1 MFCLSLKMVR
11 QLIKLTS
18 SNRAKKDDSCE
29 SFFLYIIFTD
39 VNHDQADYGG
49 SHKQSKLQ
57 HR

>member
-1 MFCLSLKMVR
+1 MEDHLP
-11 QLIKLTS
+11 QEA
-18 SNRAKKDDSCE
+18 NRPAQEKRLEHIEKDIVPRRL
-29 SFFLYIIFTD
+29 FLYIIFTD

>member
-18 SNRAKKDDSCE
+18 SNRAKKTIHANRL
-29 SFFLYIIFTD
+29 FLYIIFTD

>member
-1 MFCLSLKMVR
+1 MFCLSLKIVR

-29 SFFLYIIFTD
+29 SSFLYIIFTD

-49 SHKQSKLQ
+49 SHK
-57 HR
+57 